1 MKIKFDIRRE
11 FKVAAI
17 LLGLTALVAFSD
29 RKLKDNT
36 CHDIVVELDND
47 RENHFIDERD
57 VLRMVEAYPKPLRAQ
72 SFTNINLKEIEL
84 KLKTHK
90 NFKKVELYNDLKGN
104 MVVHVSLRRPMAR
117 LVQEFGPDA
126 YLSEEGLVMPTSER
140 YSSRV
145 IIVSGPYVRQAL
157 LEQDLE
163 KSDYGKQLL
172 ELLRFIQ
179 DDKFWSSQIAEVEV
193 LQSGKILLY
202 PQVTRQI
209 VEFGKPEKIEE
220 RFLKLK
226 VFYKK
231 ILPKQGWNKY
241 KRVNLEYES
250 QVVAEQ

>member
-1 MKIKFDIRRE
+1 
-11 FKVAAI
+11 
-17 LLGLTALVAFSD
+17 
-29 RKLKDNT
+29 
-36 CHDIVVELDND
+36 
-47 RENHFIDERD
+47 
-57 VLRMVEAYPKPLRAQ
+57 LRAQ
-72 SFTNINLKEIEL
+72 SFSNINLKEIEL

-117 LVQEFGPDA
+117 LVQELGPDA
-126 YLSEEGLVMPTSER
+126 YLSEEGLIMPTSER

-145 IIVSGPYVRQAL
+145 IIVSGSYVRQAL

-163 KSDYGKQLL
+163 KSAYGKQLL
-172 ELLRFIQ
+172 SLLRFVQ
-179 DDKFWSSQIAEVEV
+179 DDPFWSSQIAEVEV
-193 LQSGKILLY
+193 LSNGKILLY
-202 PQVTRQI
+202 PQVTRQV

-226 VFYKK
+226 VFYKT